1 MDIPFDTLSKDA
13 RYKLLTALVVPRP
26 IAWITSLGAGGL
38 TNAAPFSFF
47 NVLGNDPP
55 IVAFAPSDRADGSL
69 KDTARNIE
77 ETKEFVVNLVDLEV
91 APQMHASAAPF
102 PAHVSELEALG
113 IVTEPSVSVRPP
125 RIKAS
130 KVHLECKHWGTVMVE
145 NNRVVFG
152 VVAHLH
158 VADGLVNPEN
168 HRVDPNGF
176 LGVGRLQGP
185 GWYASTEERFDLGRY
200 PDPAVLLGKNG
211 G

>member
-26 IAWITSLGAGGL
+26 IAWVTSLGATGL

-55 IVAFAPSDRADGSL
+55 IVAFGPSDRADGSL

-77 ETKEFVVNLVDLEV
+77 ETKEFVVNLVDLSV
-91 APQMHASAAPF
+91 APQMHATAAPF

-113 IVTEPSVSVRPP
+113 IITEASTSVRPP
-125 RIKAS
+125 RIKDS

-145 NNRVVFG
+145 QNRVIFG
-152 VVAHLH
+152 VVTHLH
-158 VADGLVNPEN
+158 VADGIVDPANY
-168 HRVDPNGF
+168 RVDPNAF
-176 LGVGRLQGP
+176 FGVGRLLGP
-185 GWYASTEERFDLGRY
+185 GWYATTKDRFDLGRY
-200 PDPAVLLGKNG
+200 PDPNTSRKTNG

>member
-26 IAWITSLGAGGL
+26 IAWITTLGAGGL

-55 IVAFAPSDRADGSL
+55 IVAFGPSTRADGSL

-102 PAHVSELEALG
+102 PASVSELDALG
-113 IVTEPSVSVRPP
+113 ILSEPSASVRPP
-125 RIKAS
+125 RIKDS
-130 KVHLECKHWGTVMVE
+130 KVHLECRHWGTVMVE
-145 NNRVVFG
+145 QNRVIFG
-152 VVAHLH
+152 VVTHVH
-158 VADGLVNPEN
+158 VADGLVDPTNY
-168 HRVDPNGF
+168 HVDPNGF
-176 LGVGRLQGP
+176 FGVGRLLGP
-185 GWYASTEERFDLGRY
+185 GWYASSKERFNLGRY
-200 PDPAVLLGKNG
+200 PDPAAIVPPGE
-211 G
+211 